1 MNGHQLGGK
10 SVHVLLRVQHGLG
23 TFEGFGWVSWKGEK
37 YLLGPGS
44 NACNGFRCGSELAA
58 RVGQWKE
65 RGVRSQ
71 QLGLA
76 RPFLCALDES
86 RHLSVLSPPL
96 YRATMILD

>member
-10 SVHVLLRVQHGLG
+10 SVHVLLRVQHRLG

-58 RVGQWKE
+58 RGRAME
-65 RGVRSQ
+65 RMWGEEPAAGSCQTFPVC
-71 QLGLA
+71 LG
-76 RPFLCALDES
+76 
-86 RHLSVLSPPL
+86 
-96 YRATMILD
+96 